1 MATHRQPHYSGSPM
15 PRSRPPAA
23 PRRLKGVRRPRQER
37 SQATVDA
44 LLEATARILE
54 RDGVKGL
61 TTNHVAAVAGVSIGS
76 LYEYFD
82 SKDALVTAWCEHYVA
97 NARSL
102 VDALFDQLA
111 GTSMTDALDPFLE
124 ALFAMNLDRPRLKR
138 VLLEQIPNRLGMH
151 PLSEIDDHIA
161 ARWLSYLREERPGL
175 DAQAIELRLYALVRM
190 GRTVTTAWFV
200 EGRSVERLPE
210 LKRALSDIIVKALR
224 D

>member
-1 MATHRQPHYSGSPM
+1 M

-102 VDALFDQLA
+102 
-111 GTSMTDALDPFLE
+111 DPFLE

-151 PLSEIDDHIA
+151 PLSEIDNHIA
-161 ARWLSYLREERPGL
+161 ARWLSYLRQERPGL